1 MSMSNAQSTNRKAK
15 IRTNKSCKKIK
26 WLICITT
33 TLSPPSP
40 PQLGPGQP
48 WNTLNTSGK
57 CFPDTLE
64 DPTGRLCTRLIH
76 KTYFHMFCD
85 ILDKSAGL
93 IIIY

>member
-1 MSMSNAQSTNRKAK
+1 MSMSNAQSTNKKTK

-26 WLICITT
+26 WLIVS
-33 TLSPPSP
+33 LQHS

-48 WNTLNTSGK
+48 WNTLNTCGK

-76 KTYFHMFCD
+76 KTYMCFHMF
-85 ILDKSAGL
+85 
-93 IIIY
+93 